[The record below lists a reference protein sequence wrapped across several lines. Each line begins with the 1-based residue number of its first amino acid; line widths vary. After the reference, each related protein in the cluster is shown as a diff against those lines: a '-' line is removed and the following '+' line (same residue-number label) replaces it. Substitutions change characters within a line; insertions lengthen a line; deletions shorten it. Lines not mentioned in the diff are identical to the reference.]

1 MIIDDDS
8 DVDRIFL
15 NTGSIVS
22 KVIEIMFN
30 SLSLIGENNE
40 INSEFDV

>member
-1 MIIDDDS
+1 MIINDDS